1 MNVEI
6 TINGVKY
13 EKDVSPAQR
22 LLDFLRDELGL
33 KGTKK
38 GCDQGE
44 CGACSIILN
53 GKVVHSCLILM
64 VQLPEHS
71 EVETIES
78 ADPLIQSLQA
88 SFVKN
93 GSIQCGACTPGMII
107 ASSVLLRKYP
117 SASDA
122 EIREELSGVI
132 CRCTGYQKIF
142 DAIKDTQEVMKTG

>member
-1 MNVEI
+1 MKVEI
-6 TINGVKY
+6 SINGVNY
-13 EKDVSPAQR
+13 QREVTPAQR
-22 LLDFLRDELGL
+22 LLDFLRDDLGL

-53 GKVVHSCLILM
+53 GKVVNSCLILM
-64 VQLPEHS
+64 VQLPKHS
-71 EVETIES
+71 KIETIES
-78 ADPLIQSLQA
+78 SDPLIQSLQN

-93 GSIQCGACTPGMII
+93 GSIQCGACTPGMIM
-107 ASSVLLRKYP
+107 ASSALLRKNP

-122 EIREELSGVI
+122 EVREELSGVI

-142 DAIKDTQEVMKTG
+142 DAIKDTQQGMKTG